1 MPERVFRLIFHGV
14 GDPPRPLEPG
24 EEKVWISLTSLR
36 SVLDEAAQRADVR
49 LSFDDCNRS
58 DRDLVLP
65 ELLARDL
72 RATFFVVAGRIDQPG
87 FLTRG
92 GLRELVD
99 AGMSVQSHG
108 MRHRVWRG
116 LDEASMHEELV
127 VARGS
132 IAELTGQ
139 PVEDVA
145 IPFCLYDRRV
155 LRQLRAAGYRHVHT
169 CDGGAAN
176 PAAWLQPR
184 TQISRGEDAGK
195 LREITAPKLAE
206 HLERALKK
214 SAKRWRYGGGDR
226 ATP

>member
-1 MPERVFRLIFHGV
+1 VSERVFRLIFHGV
-14 GDPPRPLEPG
+14 GDPPRPLGSG
-24 EEKVWISLTSLR
+24 EEKVWISLASLR
-36 SVLDEAAQRADVR
+36 SVLDEAAQRPDVR

-58 DRDLVLP
+58 DHDLVLP

-87 FLTRG
+87 FLTSAE
-92 GLRELVD
+92 LRELVD

-108 MRHRVWRG
+108 MHHRVWRG
-116 LDEASMHEELV
+116 LDQASLHEELV
-127 VARGS
+127 IARGM

-155 LRQLRAAGYRHVHT
+155 LRQLRAAGYRHAHT
-169 CDGGAAN
+169 CDGGPAN

-184 TQISRGEDAGK
+184 TQISGGEDARK
-195 LREITAPKLAE
+195 LREITGPKLAE
-206 HLERALKK
+206 RLERTLKTTV
-214 SAKRWRYGGGDR
+214 KRWR
-226 ATP
+226 